1 MICVTCF
8 SERPRILCYN
18 IIIETIKKG
27 KIMQYIMINDDGD
40 KFYSRNKE
48 MTIRHREDG
57 PAIEYAD
64 GYKAWYINGKL
75 HREGGPAVEYTSE
88 AKSWYVKGKLHRE
101 DGPAIEHADGY
112 KAWFIND
119 KQYSEKEFNAKMNT
133 CNGKEVVIDGK
144 TYILKLKD

>member
-18 IIIETIKKG
+18 SIIETIKKG

-57 PAIEYAD
+57 PAIEYVD

-75 HREGGPAVEYTSE
+75 HRKDGPAIERASGD
-88 AKSWYVKGKLHRE
+88 KDWYCNGERHRE
-101 DGPAIEHADGY
+101 DGPAVERANDG

-119 KQYSEKEFNAKMNT
+119 KCYSERDYWKELYKR
-133 CNGKEVVIDGK
+133 GKISQEELV
-144 TYILKLKD
+144 LELL